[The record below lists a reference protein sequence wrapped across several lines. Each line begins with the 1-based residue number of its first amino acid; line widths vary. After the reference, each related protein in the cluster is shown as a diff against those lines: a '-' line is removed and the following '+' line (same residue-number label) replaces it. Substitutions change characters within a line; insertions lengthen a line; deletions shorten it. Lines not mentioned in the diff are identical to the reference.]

1 MLLNTQS
8 SLSERKKKNL
18 HTFSLLKR
26 NEPDRNSRSENPDLL
41 LIGIKINKLANA
53 NLYQNIFIS
62 PGYFQYLATISQKV
76 LFDIRISPKYEEV
89 ITKTNSNLE
98 LL

>member
-8 SLSERKKKNL
+8 SLSERKKNL
-18 HTFSLLKR
+18 HTFPLLKR

-41 LIGIKINKLANA
+41 LIDIKINKPANA

>member
-8 SLSERKKKNL
+8 SLSERKKNL

-26 NEPDRNSRSENPDLL
+26 NAPDRNSRSENPDLL
-41 LIGIKINKLANA
+41 LIGIKINKLAHA

-89 ITKTNSNLE
+89 IAKTNSNLE